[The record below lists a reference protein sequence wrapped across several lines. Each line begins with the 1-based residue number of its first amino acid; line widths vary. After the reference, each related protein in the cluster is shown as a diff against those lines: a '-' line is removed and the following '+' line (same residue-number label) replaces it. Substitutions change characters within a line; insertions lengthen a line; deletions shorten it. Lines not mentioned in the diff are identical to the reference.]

1 MTRQKKEK
9 VAEFD
14 PNEFPVLKEFFSGYL
29 HEDFNDEYGSAPG
42 AARAFRGD
50 ASPEES
56 AQACQEWT
64 KLRQILT
71 GRCKNWVALGGHRIG
86 TSSIAWMQRSPG
98 RCRNRPAKITS
109 LSLHWKRPRYAIQPL
124 GRFSRNI

>member
-9 VAEFD
+9 TAGFD

-56 AQACQEWT
+56 AQASQEWI
-64 KLRQILT
+64 KLRKILT
-71 GRCKNWVALGGHRIG
+71 GRSIPELQTSLQKLGGAWRPQDLDEFHSLDASFKG
-86 TSSIAWMQRSPG
+86 KMPKPSS
-98 RCRNRPAKITS
+98 
-109 LSLHWKRPRYAIQPL
+109 
-124 GRFSRNI
+124 

>member
-9 VAEFD
+9 TVGFD
-14 PNEFPVLKEFFSGYL
+14 PSEFPVLKEFFSGYL

-56 AQACQEWT
+56 AQARQEWA
-64 KLRQILT
+64 KLRNILT
-71 GRCKNWVALGGHRIG
+71 GRSIPEIQTSLQKLGGAWRPLDLDEFHSLDAAFTG
-86 TSSIAWMQRSPG
+86 KPQKPSS
-98 RCRNRPAKITS
+98 
-109 LSLHWKRPRYAIQPL
+109 
-124 GRFSRNI
+124 